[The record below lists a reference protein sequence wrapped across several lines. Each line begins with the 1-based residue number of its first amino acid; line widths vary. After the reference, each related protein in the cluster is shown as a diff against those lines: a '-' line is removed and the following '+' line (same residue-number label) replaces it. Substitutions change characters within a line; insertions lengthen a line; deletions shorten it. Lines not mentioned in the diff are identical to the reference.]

1 MQMSTEWWPLFEAG
15 GVCKVNTAQG
25 GKLNRNINKQEKK
38 KPTLLDSEDL
48 LLLDSGC
55 ATNSPRINPDPQ

>member
-1 MQMSTEWWPLFEAG
+1 MSTGWWPLFEAG

-38 KPTLLDSEDL
+38 
-48 LLLDSGC
+48 
-55 ATNSPRINPDPQ
+55 SPHF